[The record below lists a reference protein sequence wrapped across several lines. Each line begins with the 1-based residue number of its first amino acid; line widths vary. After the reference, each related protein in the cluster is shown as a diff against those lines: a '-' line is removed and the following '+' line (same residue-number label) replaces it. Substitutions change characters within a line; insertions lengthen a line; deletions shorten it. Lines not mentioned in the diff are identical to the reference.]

1 MNNNDELNSLINA
14 LTIEIK
20 EPSQNVSPQLPNSD
34 DEIFDTLMT
43 SIMDNINKN
52 KEMLEHSKEMSESTG
67 EPEYIEAFASVSK
80 NQTELIKTLSS
91 MLLERKKLKKNSE
104 LKTRDLDIKEKAVD
118 NNIKN
123 AKLGDT
129 PTLQQNNIFLTDK
142 REAVFD
148 MLFGSPEQKKK
159 LIEKH
164 LGEDASN
171 IIEVSAEDIITK

>member
-1 MNNNDELNSLINA
+1 MNNNDELNNLIDA
-14 LTIEIK
+14 LSIEIK
-20 EPSQNVSPQLPNSD
+20 ETSTDATSKIPNSD
-34 DEIFDTLMT
+34 DEIYDTLMS
-43 SIMDNINKN
+43 SIVDNINRN

-80 NQTELIKTLSS
+80 NQTELIKTLST

-129 PTLQQNNIFLTDK
+129 PTVQQNNIFLTDK

-148 MLFGSPEQKKK
+148 LLFGSPEQKKK
-159 LIEKH
+159 LLEKH

-171 IIEVSAEDIITK
+171 IIDVSAENITK